1 MKTYIAI
8 VLAVVGSFGSFGC
21 ASETTPDAG
30 SESDDSTATQY
41 IGIRDFNNSQFD
53 STWIDVQNQLAGEFA
68 DVCGDSFC
76 EGDFSNLTP
85 LSMNCA
91 VSTIRGEVHDCVW
104 AFAGSLD
111 AVDEDTSV
119 IHVDAPTFPVP
130 LRPEDDREQVHRRGS
145 GNGQRAADDDAGHDG
160 HDLRHARRLLPAPHR
175 REPDHLRRRAAPEV
189 RGPARLLHDLRANQT
204 KWQNGQ
210 AALKLGFDNICGDT
224 YCDGDFGDIQSMDFN
239 CSVTKSTGKVKS
251 CVWNFAGSYSTVG
264 SKGTADDTSKAWS
277 CPVTMNGTI
286 SQLITTLT
294 AGGDPIPVAAARRN
308 DERVRPD
315 RRLRRSLTA
324 VAGGDTRGANV

>member
-8 VLAVVGSFGSFGC
+8 ALAVVGSIGSFGC
-21 ASETTPDAG
+21 ASESAQDPS

-41 IGIRDFNNSQFD
+41 VGIRDFNNSQFD
-53 STWIDVQNQLAGEFA
+53 STWIDVQNQLNGEFA
-68 DVCGDSFC
+68 NVCGDSFC

-91 VSTIRGEVHDCVW
+91 VTSIRGDVHDCAW

-119 IHVDAPTFPVP
+119 IHVDAPTFQCHFAAKTTASRFIAGVQATDNALQTTLPGMTDTIYDTLVDCFQHPIGASPITFGDDPHPKYVDP
-130 LRPEDDREQVHRRGS
+130 LDYYTS
-145 GNGQRAADDDAGHDG
+145 A
-160 HDLRHARRLLPAPHR
+160 
-175 REPDHLRRRAAPEV
+175 
-189 RGPARLLHDLRANQT
+189 ANQT

-251 CVWNFAGSYSTVG
+251 CDWLFAGSYSTVG
-264 SKGTADDTSKAWS
+264 SKGSVDDVTKEWT

-286 SQLITTLT
+286 SQLITTMT
-294 AGGDPIPVAAARRN
+294 TGSDPIQSPLPGVTTSAY
-308 DERVRPD
+308 DQI
-315 RRLRRSLTA
+315 
-324 VAGGDTRGANV
+324 GGCVGR